1 MLATSAVASQVFWAN
16 PVKNSTVHKVD
27 AAIAKG
33 TIGYIV
39 YDTVSRR
46 PHYSYYG
53 VLAMLVAC
61 VSNSHRES
69 EKQWCSVYH
78 IKWHG
83 LLHMTCFVASLYA

>member
-33 TIGYIV
+33 
-39 YDTVSRR
+39 TVSRR